1 MREPT
6 FWNQAQQPPVVG
18 RAFNGLLKENF
29 VKKAIVTLGALALAV
44 VTAALAQEKPAAPA
58 TTAAPADP
66 VIITAGTVSIRKS
79 DFETAIKSLPAEY
92 QSYAL
97 GPGKKQFADDYLRMK
112 LLAAEGMKNGVDK
125 NPDVAKQLDLLK
137 ENLVA
142 QEELK
147 LLDSSISVSEA
158 DLKKAYEGNKKEY
171 EQVKARHILIAF
183 KGSPAAQKGKKE
195 LTDAEAKA
203 KAEALRSEIVAG
215 KAKFEDV
222 AKKESDDTESGKN
235 GGELGTFGRGQM
247 VPEFDEAAF
256 SAKVGDVTP
265 VIKTQFGYHIIRVD
279 AHNSTPFE
287 QVKGTLEKTLK
298 QKKLRETLDAMKD
311 SVKPTYDETYFAPP
325 AKAEA
330 PVAAPKTQTPAA
342 EKKPVKKP

>member
-1 MREPT
+1 M
-6 FWNQAQQPPVVG
+6 
-18 RAFNGLLKENF
+18 L
-29 VKKAIVTLGALALAV
+29 ILGALALAV
-44 VTAALAQEKPAAPA
+44 VTAVLAQEKPAAPA
-58 TTAAPADP
+58 TAAPQPATATTTTAAPADP

-79 DFETAIKSLPAEY
+79 DFETAVKSLPAEY

-112 LLAAEGMKNGVDK
+112 LLAAEGVKNGIDK
-125 NPDVAKQLDLLK
+125 SPDVVKQLDLLK

-147 LLDSSISVSEA
+147 RIDSSITVTDA
-158 DLKKAYEGNKKEY
+158 DLKKAYEGNKKDY

-203 KAEALRSEIVAG
+203 KAEALRNEIVSG

-222 AKKESDDTESGKN
+222 AKKESDDAESGKN

-247 VPEFDEAAF
+247 VPEFEEAAF

-265 VIKTQFGYHIIRVD
+265 VVKTQFGYHIIRVD
-279 AHNSTPFE
+279 EHASTPFE
-287 QVKGTLEKTLK
+287 QVKATLEKNMK
-298 QKKLRETLDAMKD
+298 QKKLRDTLDAMKD

>member
-1 MREPT
+1 
-6 FWNQAQQPPVVG
+6 
-18 RAFNGLLKENF
+18 
-29 VKKAIVTLGALALAV
+29 VKKAILTLGALALAV
-44 VTAALAQEKPAAPA
+44 VTAVLAQEKPAAPA
-58 TTAAPADP
+58 TAAPPPAPATTTAAPADP

-79 DFETAIKSLPAEY
+79 DFETAVKSLPAEY

-97 GPGKKQFADDYLRMK
+97 GPGKKQFAEDYLRMK
-112 LLAAEGMKNGVDK
+112 LLAAEGIKSGVDK
-125 NPDVAKQLDLLK
+125 TPDVVKQLDLLR

-147 LLDSSISVSEA
+147 RLDSSITVSDA

-203 KAEALRSEIVAG
+203 KAEALRTEIVSG

-222 AKKESDDTESGKN
+222 AKKESDDSESGKN

-247 VPEFDEAAF
+247 VPEFDQAAF
-256 SAKVGDVTP
+256 SAKIGDVTP
-265 VIKTQFGYHIIRVD
+265 VVKTQFGYHIIRVD
-279 AHNSTPFE
+279 EHVSTPFE
-287 QVKGTLEKTLK
+287 QVKAALEKTLR
-298 QKKLRETLDAMKD
+298 QKKLRDTLDAMKD

-342 EKKPVKKP
+342 DKKPVKKP

>member
-1 MREPT
+1 M
-6 FWNQAQQPPVVG
+6 
-18 RAFNGLLKENF
+18 L
-29 VKKAIVTLGALALAV
+29 ILGALALAV
-44 VTAALAQEKPAAPA
+44 VTAVLAQEKPGTPATAAPQPA
-58 TTAAPADP
+58 TATTTTAAPADP

-79 DFETAIKSLPAEY
+79 DFETAVKSLPAEY

-112 LLAAEGMKNGVDK
+112 LLAAEGVKNGIDK
-125 NPDVAKQLDLLK
+125 SPDVVKQLDLLK

-147 LLDSSISVSEA
+147 RIDSSITVTDA
-158 DLKKAYEGNKKEY
+158 DLKKAYEGNKKDY

-203 KAEALRSEIVAG
+203 KAEALRNEIVSG

-222 AKKESDDTESGKN
+222 AKKESDDAESGKN

-247 VPEFDEAAF
+247 VPEFEEAAF

-265 VIKTQFGYHIIRVD
+265 VVKTQFGYHIIRVD
-279 AHNSTPFE
+279 EHASTPFE
-287 QVKGTLEKTLK
+287 QVKATLEKNMK
-298 QKKLRETLDAMKD
+298 QKKLRDTLDAMKD